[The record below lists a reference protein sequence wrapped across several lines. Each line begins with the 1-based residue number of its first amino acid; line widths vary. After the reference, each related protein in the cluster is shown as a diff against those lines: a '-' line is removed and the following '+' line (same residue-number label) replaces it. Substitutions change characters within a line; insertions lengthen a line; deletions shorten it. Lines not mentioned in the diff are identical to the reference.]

1 MACKL
6 METAPGPAGVPWCPR
21 AVFRPDS
28 MTFESA
34 EFLLFLLVT
43 LTAFWALE
51 RSRTAQK
58 LLLIAASAWFYGS
71 FRWDFAALLAL
82 SVVGNHALAG
92 AVCRRTGRARRGW
105 LAAAVAANAAPLAWF
120 KYSGF
125 FAETL
130 NDASFALGLGA
141 GLPIPQV
148 VLPLGIS
155 FYTFQAIAYQIEVHR
170 GTGPRA
176 KSLVDFAL
184 FMAFFP
190 QLLIGPICRGRELLP
205 QIEARAPARV
215 EKLPLA
221 VSLILSGLF
230 KRMVIASLLFD
241 FGVADA
247 FQSPENYTAAAL
259 WVALFGYTAQIYCDF
274 SGYVDLMRGCALLF
288 GIEIPDNFNNPYS
301 AASVG
306 DYWRRWHMT
315 FSRWLRDFVYYPLGG
330 SRRGRRRVLLN
341 LFLTMVF
348 CGLWHGATWGF
359 ILWGAVHGA
368 ALALYKFLLDRRRAR
383 GDDTAR
389 RPTALEWLRGWSWTM
404 LVAGTSRVFFVCS
417 DLATAWTYLARLC
430 TPGLRGGGFSLLLPP
445 LTLAGFALN
454 FVGDAVR
461 ARFVRG
467 SEALPLPL
475 RWAFWLAMFFLLLA
489 VRPVGVLPNA
499 YFQF

>member
-1 MACKL
+1 M
-6 METAPGPAGVPWCPR
+6 P
-21 AVFRPDS
+21 
-28 MTFESA
+28 FESA
-34 EFLLFLLVT
+34 EFLLFLLLT

-71 FRWDFAALLAL
+71 YRWDFVGLLAL
-82 SVVGNHALAG
+82 SVIGNHVLAG
-92 AVCRRTGRARRGW
+92 VVCRQTGGRRSRW
-105 LAAAVAANAAPLAWF
+105 LAAAVGANLAALAWF

-125 FAETL
+125 FADTL
-130 NDASFALGLGA
+130 NDAFFALGLGA
-141 GLPIPQV
+141 GLTIPQV
-148 VLPLGIS
+148 VLPVGIS
-155 FYTFQAIAYQIEVHR
+155 FYTFQAIAYLVEVHR
-170 GTGPRA
+170 GSGPRA

-190 QLLIGPICRGRELLP
+190 QLLIGPICRGRDLLP
-205 QIEARAPARV
+205 QLEARAPARI

-241 FGVADA
+241 LGVSDS

-259 WVALFGYTAQIYCDF
+259 WVALVGYTAQIYCDF

-288 GIEIPDNFNNPYS
+288 GIEIPDNFNNPYR
-301 AASVG
+301 AASIG

-330 SRRGRRRVLLN
+330 SRRRQPRVLLN
-341 LFLTMVF
+341 LFLTMVV

-359 ILWGAVHGA
+359 IAWGALHGA
-368 ALALYKFLLDRRRAR
+368 ALALHKHRIDRRRAR
-383 GDDTAR
+383 GEDEERRTAG
-389 RPTALEWLRGWSWTM
+389 AWLRGWAWTM
-404 LVAGTSRVFFVCS
+404 LVACVSRVFFVCS
-417 DLATAWTYLARLC
+417 DLATAGVFLARLC
-430 TPGLRGGGFSLLLPP
+430 TPGLRGGGFSLLLLP

-489 VRPVGVLPNA
+489 LRPVGVLPNA
-499 YFQF
+499 YFSF

>member
-1 MACKL
+1 M
-6 METAPGPAGVPWCPR
+6 P
-21 AVFRPDS
+21 
-28 MTFESA
+28 FESA
-34 EFLLFLLVT
+34 EFLLFLLLT

-71 FRWDFAALLAL
+71 YRWDFVGLLAL
-82 SVVGNHALAG
+82 SVIGNHVLAG
-92 AVCRRTGRARRGW
+92 VVCRQTGGRRSRW
-105 LAAAVAANAAPLAWF
+105 LAAAVGANLAALAWF

-125 FAETL
+125 FADSL
-130 NDASFALGLGA
+130 NDAFFLLGLGA

-148 VLPLGIS
+148 VLPVGIS
-155 FYTFQAIAYQIEVHR
+155 FYTFQAIAYLVEVHR
-170 GTGPRA
+170 GSGPRA

-190 QLLIGPICRGRELLP
+190 QLLIGPICRGRDLLP
-205 QIEARAPARV
+205 QIEARAPARI

-241 FGVADA
+241 LGVADA

-301 AASVG
+301 TTNVG

-315 FSRWLRDFVYYPLGG
+315 FSRWLRDFVYRPLGG
-330 SRRGRRRVLLN
+330 SRRPQPRVLLN
-341 LFLTMVF
+341 LFATMVF
-348 CGLWHGATWGF
+348 CGLWHGAAWGY
-359 ILWGAVHGA
+359 IVWGALHGA
-368 ALALYKFLLDRRRAR
+368 ALALHKYRLDLRRAR
-383 GDDTAR
+383 GDDVERRLTA
-389 RPTALEWLRGWSWTM
+389 AEWLRGWSWTM
-404 LVAGTSRVFFVCS
+404 IVVCPSRVFFVCS
-417 DLATAWTYLARLC
+417 DLATAGTFLSRLC
-430 TPGLRGGGFSLLLPP
+430 TPGLRGGGFSLLLLP
-445 LTLAGFALN
+445 LTLAGFSLH
-454 FVGDAVR
+454 FVGDALR
-461 ARFVRG
+461 TRFVRG
-467 SEALPLPL
+467 SEALPSAL

-489 VRPVGVLPNA
+489 MRPVGVLPNA
-499 YFQF
+499 YFSF

>member
-1 MACKL
+1 M
-6 METAPGPAGVPWCPR
+6 
-21 AVFRPDS
+21 S
-28 MTFESA
+28 FESA
-34 EFLLFLLVT
+34 EFLLFLLLT

-51 RSRTAQK
+51 PSRTAQK
-58 LLLIAASAWFYGS
+58 LLLVAASAWFYGS
-71 FRWDFAALLAL
+71 YRWDFVGLLAL
-82 SVVGNHALAG
+82 SIAGNHLLAG
-92 AVCRRTGRARRGW
+92 VVSRQTGGARRRW
-105 LAAAVAANAAPLAWF
+105 LAAAVAANLAALAWF
-120 KYSGF
+120 KYSAF
-125 FAETL
+125 FTETL
-130 NDASFALGLGA
+130 NDAVFALGLGA
-141 GLPIPQV
+141 GLTIPQV
-148 VLPLGIS
+148 VLPVGVS

-176 KSLVDFAL
+176 ESLLDFAV

-190 QLLIGPICRGRELLP
+190 QLLIGPICRGRDLLP
-205 QIEARAPARV
+205 QIEARAPARI

-241 FGVADA
+241 LGVADA

-288 GIEIPDNFNNPYS
+288 GIELPDNFNNPYS

-306 DYWRRWHMT
+306 DFWRRWHMT

-330 SRRGRRRVLLN
+330 SRRRQPRVLLN
-341 LFLTMVF
+341 LFLTMVV

-359 ILWGAVHGA
+359 IVWGALHGA
-368 ALALYKFLLDRRRAR
+368 ALALHKYRLDQRRAR
-383 GDDTAR
+383 PEGVERTPGA
-389 RPTALEWLRGWSWTM
+389 WLRGWAWTM
-404 LVAGTSRVFFVCS
+404 LVVCASRVFFVCS
-417 DLATAWTYLARLC
+417 DLATAGVFLARLC

-445 LTLAGFALN
+445 LTLVGFALN
-454 FVGDAVR
+454 FAGDALR

-467 SEALPLPL
+467 SEAMPLGL

-489 VRPVGVLPNA
+489 LRPVGVLPNA
-499 YFQF
+499 YFSF